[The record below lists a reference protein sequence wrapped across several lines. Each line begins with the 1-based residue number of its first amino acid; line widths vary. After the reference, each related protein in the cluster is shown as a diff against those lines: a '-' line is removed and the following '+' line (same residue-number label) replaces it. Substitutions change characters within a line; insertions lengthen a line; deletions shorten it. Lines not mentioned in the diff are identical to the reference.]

1 MITNIEYLLLITF
14 LLIFGGWI
22 WKALISLTQGKPVKF
37 NLVNPLNLKA
47 RWPKDKKEKQ
57 KIISKIRAKI

>member
-14 LLIFGGWI
+14 LLLCSGWV
-22 WKALISLTQGKPVKF
+22 WKALIALTQGKSVNF

-47 RWPKDKKEKQ
+47 RWPKEKKK
-57 KIISKIRAKI
+57 K